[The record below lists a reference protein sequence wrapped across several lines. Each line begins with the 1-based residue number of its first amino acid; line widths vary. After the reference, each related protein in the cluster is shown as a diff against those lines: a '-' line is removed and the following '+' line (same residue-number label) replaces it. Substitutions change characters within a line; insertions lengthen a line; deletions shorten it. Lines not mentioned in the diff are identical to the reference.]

1 MKEQTIIIRQFKRED
16 LDTVVQINRKTLPE
30 NYPSDFFLYCFQAC
44 PEGFLVAET
53 EQGRIIGY
61 IMLRLETGMSNFG
74 FRLIKKGHIVSIA
87 VLPEYHRR
95 GTGTRLLKSAM
106 SILSS
111 QGINEFHLE
120 VRVSNSAALSM
131 YKKLNFQKIK
141 VLKRYYHD
149 GESAYRMAVKLPKA

>member
-1 MKEQTIIIRQFKRED
+1 MKEQTITVRQFTRED

-30 NYPSDFFLYCFQAC
+30 NYPSNFFLYCFQAC

-53 EQGRIIGY
+53 EQGKIIGY

-74 FRLIKKGHIVSIA
+74 IRLIKKGHIVSIA
-87 VLPEYHRR
+87 VLPEYQRR
-95 GTGTRLLKSAM
+95 GAGTLLLKSAM

-120 VRVSNSAALSM
+120 VRVSNTAALNM
-131 YKKLNFQKIK
+131 YEKLNFKKIK
-141 VLKRYYHD
+141 VIKRYYHD
-149 GESAYRMAVKLPKA
+149 GESAYRMAVKLPKT

>member
-1 MKEQTIIIRQFKRED
+1 MKEQTITVRQFTRED
-16 LDTVVQINRKTLPE
+16 LDTVVQINRETLPE
-30 NYPSDFFLYCFQAC
+30 NYPNNFFLYCFQAC

-53 EQGRIIGY
+53 EQGKIIGY

-87 VLPEYHRR
+87 VLPEYQRR
-95 GTGTRLLKSAM
+95 GAGTCLLKSAM
-106 SILSS
+106 NILSS
-111 QGINEFHLE
+111 QGIKEFHLE
-120 VRVSNSAALSM
+120 VRVSNTAALNM
-131 YKKLNFQKIK
+131 YEKLNYKKIK